1 MCQQFGA
8 LHRLIPPRT
17 PRLNGKV
24 ERSHQ
29 TDEHEFYQLRR
40 YGTRAELHQAFA
52 RWLWHYNHTRL
63 HSGDGMHGRT
73 PLQALR
79 EFDPYRDVKQLECYP
94 C

>member
-1 MCQQFGA
+1 MCERFHAQ
-8 LHRLIPPRT
+8 HRLIPPRT

-29 TDEHEFYQLRR
+29 TDGEEFYRLCPYSTQKDLQR
-40 YGTRAELHQAFA
+40 AFA

-63 HSGDGMHGRT
+63 HMGLDGKI
-73 PLQALR
+73 PIQSLQAFPRYAHIKVLR
-79 EFDPYRDVKQLECYP
+79 CHP